1 MKGAALLERQ
11 WRDGGPL
18 ATALRPLGA
27 ITCALAGWRRRHA
40 HGRPAVLPSIV
51 VGNLPVGGSGKTP
64 LVMAIAAELAARGW
78 RPAIVSRGYGAH
90 PPHHPYAVQPG
101 DPPRRAGDEPL
112 LLRQVAPVYLSPRR
126 LPGIAAAA
134 AGGAT
139 VAVLDDGFQHLAL
152 QARVQLLVFSGA
164 RPLGNGRCLP
174 AGPLREPLTGMAAAD
189 ALLVDAAADEALSAM
204 ETPRRFRFR
213 IVPVD
218 LALVRDPAIRQPL
231 SSLQDRAVSALS
243 GIARPERF
251 AALLASLGARVHS
264 HFFADHHP
272 FSARD
277 LADHPR
283 PIVMTAKDAV
293 KCRAIA
299 GPDDWFL
306 RIRAE
311 LETPF
316 WDWLAQRLP

>member
-11 WRDGGPL
+11 WRDGGAL

-27 ITCALAGWRRRHA
+27 LTCALAGWRRRHA
-40 HGRPAVLPSIV
+40 HGRSAALPSIV

-64 LVMAIAAELAARGW
+64 LVMAIAGELAARGW
-78 RPAIVSRGYGAH
+78 RPAIISRGYGAH
-90 PPHHPYAVQPG
+90 PPHYPYPVQPA
-101 DPPRRAGDEPL
+101 DQPRCAGDEPL
-112 LLRQVAPVYLSPRR
+112 LLREVAPVYLSPRR

-134 AGGAT
+134 QDGAT

-152 QARVQLLVFSGA
+152 RAQVQLLVFSGA

-174 AGPLREPLTGMAAAD
+174 AGPLREPPAAMAAAD
-189 ALLVDAAADEALSAM
+189 ALLVDAAAQDALGAM
-204 ETPRRFRFR
+204 ATPRRFRFR

-218 LALVRDPAIRQPL
+218 LALVRDPGIRQPL
-231 SSLQDRAVSALS
+231 SSLQGRAVTALS

-251 AALLASLGARVHS
+251 TAILASLGARVQS
-264 HFFADHHP
+264 RVFADHHP
-272 FSARD
+272 FSAKD
-277 LADHPR
+277 LAACPR

-306 RIRAE
+306 RIRAD

>member
-27 ITCALAGWRRRHA
+27 ITCVLAGWRRRHA
-40 HGRPAVLPSIV
+40 HGRPAVIPSIV

-189 ALLVDAAADEALSAM
+189 ALLVDAAAAEALSAM